1 MYIDPVFSRRQR
13 WIWTGDKLEGEDE
26 DGSEAAWFVNF
37 SHGDV
42 DREDFSS
49 YSFCVRPVRSDLS
62 NDSGEELEEE
72 DHDTIESYKQ
82 AIRINPDDAFAHFNL
97 GLAYFLLNDRDS
109 AMEQYKI
116 LKKLDTE
123 MASKLFNE
131 IYE

>member
-1 MYIDPVFSRRQR
+1 MY
-13 WIWTGDKLEGEDE
+13 K
-26 DGSEAAWFVNF
+26 EA
-37 SHGDV
+37 
-42 DREDFSS
+42 
-49 YSFCVRPVRSDLS
+49 
-62 NDSGEELEEE
+62 
-72 DHDTIESYKQ
+72 IESFKQ